1 MTMTDFFEVDEKQ
14 KTVKILNLDDFSVE
28 DLQNYIS
35 ELKSEILRVKDEI
48 KKKEN
53 LKLMLKSFLNNYLL
67 IFRPLNLFWNLA
79 TCPSDSLRPT
89 LPPVQA
95 G

>member
-1 MTMTDFFEVDEKQ
+1 MTDFFEVDEKQ

-35 ELKSEILRVKDEI
+35 ELQTEILRVQDEI

-53 LKLMLKSFLNNYLL
+53 LKLKAEKF
-67 IFRPLNLFWNLA
+67 FK
-79 TCPSDSLRPT
+79 
-89 LPPVQA
+89 
-95 G
+95 

>member
-35 ELKSEILRVKDEI
+35 ELQTEILRVQDEI

-53 LKLMLKSFLNNYLL
+53 LKLYAEKF
-67 IFRPLNLFWNLA
+67 FK
-79 TCPSDSLRPT
+79 
-89 LPPVQA
+89 
-95 G
+95 

>member
-35 ELKSEILRVKDEI
+35 ELQTEVLRVQDEI
-48 KKKEN
+48 KKKKN
-53 LKLMLKSFLNNYLL
+53 LKLDAEKF
-67 IFRPLNLFWNLA
+67 FK
-79 TCPSDSLRPT
+79 
-89 LPPVQA
+89 
-95 G
+95 

>member
-35 ELKSEILRVKDEI
+35 ELQTEILRVQEEI

-53 LKLMLKSFLNNYLL
+53 LKLNAEKF
-67 IFRPLNLFWNLA
+67 FK
-79 TCPSDSLRPT
+79 
-89 LPPVQA
+89 
-95 G
+95 

>member
-1 MTMTDFFEVDEKQ
+1 MTDFFEVDEKQ

-35 ELKSEILRVKDEI
+35 ELQSEILRVKDEI

-53 LKLMLKSFLNNYLL
+53 LKLNAEKF
-67 IFRPLNLFWNLA
+67 FK
-79 TCPSDSLRPT
+79 
-89 LPPVQA
+89 
-95 G
+95 

>member
-14 KTVKILNLDDFSVE
+14 KTVKILNLNDFSVE

-35 ELKSEILRVKDEI
+35 ELQTEILRVKDEI

-53 LKLMLKSFLNNYLL
+53 LKLNAEKF
-67 IFRPLNLFWNLA
+67 FK
-79 TCPSDSLRPT
+79 
-89 LPPVQA
+89 
-95 G
+95 

>member
-28 DLQNYIS
+28 DLKNYIS
-35 ELKSEILRVKDEI
+35 ELKDEIKRVEEEI

-53 LKLMLKSFLNNYLL
+53 LKLTAEKF
-67 IFRPLNLFWNLA
+67 FR
-79 TCPSDSLRPT
+79 
-89 LPPVQA
+89 
-95 G
+95 

>member
-1 MTMTDFFEVDEKQ
+1 MTMRDFFEVDEKQ

-35 ELKSEILRVKDEI
+35 ELQTEILRVQDEI

-53 LKLMLKSFLNNYLL
+53 LKLNAEKF
-67 IFRPLNLFWNLA
+67 FK
-79 TCPSDSLRPT
+79 
-89 LPPVQA
+89 
-95 G
+95 

>member
-1 MTMTDFFEVDEKQ
+1 MTDFFEVDEKQ

-35 ELKSEILRVKDEI
+35 ELQTEIQRVQDEI

-53 LKLMLKSFLNNYLL
+53 LKFNAEKF
-67 IFRPLNLFWNLA
+67 FK
-79 TCPSDSLRPT
+79 
-89 LPPVQA
+89 
-95 G
+95 

>member
-28 DLQNYIS
+28 DLKNYIS
-35 ELKSEILRVKDEI
+35 ELQAEILRVQDEI

-53 LKLMLKSFLNNYLL
+53 LKLNAEKF
-67 IFRPLNLFWNLA
+67 FK
-79 TCPSDSLRPT
+79 
-89 LPPVQA
+89 
-95 G
+95 

>member
-1 MTMTDFFEVDEKQ
+1 MTMIDFFEVDEKQ

-35 ELKSEILRVKDEI
+35 ELQTEIVRVRDEI

-53 LKLMLKSFLNNYLL
+53 LKLNAEKF
-67 IFRPLNLFWNLA
+67 FK
-79 TCPSDSLRPT
+79 
-89 LPPVQA
+89 
-95 G
+95 

>member
-35 ELKSEILRVKDEI
+35 ELQTEMLRVQDEI

-53 LKLMLKSFLNNYLL
+53 FKLNAEKF
-67 IFRPLNLFWNLA
+67 FK
-79 TCPSDSLRPT
+79 
-89 LPPVQA
+89 
-95 G
+95 

>member
-35 ELKSEILRVKDEI
+35 ELQTEILRVQVEI

-53 LKLMLKSFLNNYLL
+53 LKLNAEKF
-67 IFRPLNLFWNLA
+67 FK
-79 TCPSDSLRPT
+79 
-89 LPPVQA
+89 
-95 G
+95 